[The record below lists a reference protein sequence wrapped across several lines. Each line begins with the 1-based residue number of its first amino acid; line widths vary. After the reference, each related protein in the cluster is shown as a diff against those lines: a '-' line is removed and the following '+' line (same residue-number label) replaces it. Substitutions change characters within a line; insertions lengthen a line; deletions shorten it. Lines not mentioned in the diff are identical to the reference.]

1 MSDRIEFTDIK
12 NEYIDVEDAREMSG
26 LRMVLGA
33 YPIPGPWRESCK
45 GIFYVKGLSYTSV
58 KTANRGESDLGLGMG
73 GSQSELI
80 SWTSQSS
87 APVAIWQDERPRFTW
102 SDQLNL
108 AERLEPEPRLVPE
121 NAADRVLMF
130 GLINELAGEFGAG
143 WMGRHILVKTGY
155 RVAAESNGDTSLWDA
170 LAEKYGYSE
179 KAAEAS
185 NARIAG
191 VFNQLN
197 EQLAAQKKIGSKYLI
212 GDSLSALDIYHACF
226 FCLFKPM
233 EQKRCPM
240 ATDFRPF
247 YECSEN
253 EVLKSLSPSLEE
265 HRDYIYKNYLELPIV
280 F

>member
-1 MSDRIEFTDIK
+1 
-12 NEYIDVEDAREMSG
+12 
-26 LRMVLGA
+26 MVLGA

-45 GIFYVKGLSYTSV
+45 GIFYVKGLPYTSV
-58 KTANRGESDLGLGMG
+58 KTANRGESDLGLGMD

-102 SDQLNL
+102 NDQLNL
-108 AERLEPEPRLVPE
+108 AERLEPEPRLIPE
-121 NAADRVLMF
+121 NAGDRVLMF

-155 RVAAESNGDTSLWDA
+155 RVAAENDGDISLWDT
-170 LAEKYGYSE
+170 LAEKYGYSK
-179 KAAEAS
+179 KAAEIA
-185 NARIAG
+185 NERIVG

-197 EQLAAQKKIGSKYLI
+197 AQLAAQKKIGSKYLI
-212 GDSLSALDIYHACF
+212 GDCLSALDVYHACF
-226 FCLFKPM
+226 FGLFKPM
-233 EQKRCPM
+233 EQDRCPM

-253 EVLKSLSPSLEE
+253 VVLESLSPSLQE
-265 HRDYIYKNYLELPIV
+265 HRNYIYKNYLELPIV